1 MKQNLASPNTS
12 IHYTLFT
19 PHALPMPK
27 QVGKREGW
35 ERRTSRYPDQSIVD
49 AILGICEYGAR
60 IGYEDSRTRVTIHP
74 NLSSAEED
82 PSTVTAEIIS
92 ELKKNR
98 LELYPDYTSLR
109 NQYTASPLGL
119 TDKLDGSKHRIH
131 HLSY

>member
-1 MKQNLASPNTS
+1 MKQILARPNTS

-19 PHALPMPK
+19 RHALPMPK
-27 QVGKREGW
+27 QVLKREGW
-35 ERRTSRYPDQSIVD
+35 ERRTSQYPDPSIVD

-60 IGYEDSRTRVTIHP
+60 IGYEGSRTSATIHP

-98 LELYPDYTSLR
+98 LELYPDYRSLP
-109 NQYTASPLGL
+109 NHYTASPL
-119 TDKLDGSKHRIH
+119 
-131 HLSY
+131 